1 MKGVETVDTKDQVS
15 RYNYAYSSKVQGA
28 GDTGSITLLKYYRG
42 TDGNM
47 KPLGGSSFKI
57 YRATYDEAT
66 GLYTYDSSATPEK
79 EKTLRDDE
87 TEWVIDNLRLD
98 IVYALVETGSQLG
111 YKVNPDPM
119 YFVLPGDDYKKVQQ
133 TSQLERIVTSSYMRY
148 NNEKGSF
155 QIKKTIDG
163 STKNLQKYEAFTF
176 ELQEINKPSISSVN
190 GQKEIT
196 YTDKTSGVNQ
206 QITSSTATGIGDFNV
221 IDYTASDIGKEFYY
235 KISEKK
241 GSNSNIAYDTSFYV
255 ATVSVKQDATTGEIY
270 SDINSIDKYSEDG
283 ILIGNT
289 IPEMISFNNS
299 ADMSGSLTLTKTV
312 SGDKTFADV
321 KDGLSF
327 EIKGPG
333 SYSATIKGKDLDA
346 TTRTKTLTGLVPGQ
360 YTITETITDITGF
373 KHSTKYTVGSGSEK
387 TGKVATATV
396 EAKKNTEVDFVN
408 TYTKKAGSLKLTKTV
423 SGEKTLSDVA
433 SDISF

>member
-1 MKGVETVDTKDQVS
+1 
-15 RYNYAYSSKVQGA
+15 
-28 GDTGSITLLKYYRG
+28 
-42 TDGNM
+42 M

-57 YRATYDEAT
+57 YRATYDDAT

-133 TSQLERIVTSSYMRY
+133 TSQLERIVTSSYLRY

-155 QIKKTIDG
+155 QIKKNIDG

-221 IDYTASDIGKEFYY
+221 ICKPSPFVTIVRCCNIVWKLFIKITAF
-235 KISEKK
+235 
-241 GSNSNIAYDTSFYV
+241 
-255 ATVSVKQDATTGEIY
+255 
-270 SDINSIDKYSEDG
+270 
-283 ILIGNT
+283 
-289 IPEMISFNNS
+289 
-299 ADMSGSLTLTKTV
+299 
-312 SGDKTFADV
+312 
-321 KDGLSF
+321 
-327 EIKGPG
+327 
-333 SYSATIKGKDLDA
+333 
-346 TTRTKTLTGLVPGQ
+346 
-360 YTITETITDITGF
+360 
-373 KHSTKYTVGSGSEK
+373 
-387 TGKVATATV
+387 
-396 EAKKNTEVDFVN
+396 
-408 TYTKKAGSLKLTKTV
+408 
-423 SGEKTLSDVA
+423 
-433 SDISF
+433 